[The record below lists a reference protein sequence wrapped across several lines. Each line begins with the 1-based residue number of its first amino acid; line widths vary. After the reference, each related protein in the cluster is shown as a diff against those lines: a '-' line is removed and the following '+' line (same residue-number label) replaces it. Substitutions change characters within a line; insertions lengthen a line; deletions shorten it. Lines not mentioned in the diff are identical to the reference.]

1 MVVHTTGTE
10 EFSAHLQVVSPG
22 MAFGQSSRIGAERA
36 MYPITTEYSLKL
48 LSQMTC
54 MENHLRFNLLLFFF
68 YRASNLDAREQE

>member
-1 MVVHTTGTE
+1 
-10 EFSAHLQVVSPG
+10 
-22 MAFGQSSRIGAERA
+22 